1 MAGEDS
7 VRSGRDGEKIAN
19 EILKLIGWGSASYN
33 INIDCAFPSRH
44 KSENKNQK
52 GTHGLD
58 ILYSYDN
65 PLYHDN
71 RDVVIGSV
79 KHYENGYPQ
88 YPSTKKSDL
97 TEFLQDLAVNL
108 DCVRQSDDI
117 VNLIGNSNLKNHYKG
132 LLFCLSSLDSE
143 LEYDFV
149 EYIDNGIEFGK
160 NNFEEIFVVDNKRAT
175 FLVSSIK
182 NAANYMSGATT
193 KFIYQNTGK
202 NMEKSQLLLSGEK
215 LPVQLINSEI
225 IPIVK
230 EDRDKISCLI
240 FCNNPYSKENT
251 SRLIWLSHKLCGL
264 TNEIRIYLPNYDD
277 NKQYE
282 VNGVK
287 QLFKDE
293 AFTTKITFH
302 RFSKYDI
309 VSLKE
314 SQNSLNSGANIYP
327 PKNAEIVHSNIISDD
342 IDKILPFGDFLIPK
356 LRTSILSEV
365 NLKTF
370 LFRKGIITLTKTR
383 NDILPLFSCLLLS
396 PEELD
401 GLKKTYKEKEDKP
414 KEIERKAKIRLDN
427 ISLWEAFNT
436 FFPSL
441 KELAASSIPKNCN
454 LLDNPKLERVNA
466 DYNHLRISYKIEKEN
481 TNKDFLT
488 GKTFHD
494 AEIEI
499 KYDNKTEDLIFIER
513 HTSSETYK
521 ANKNY
526 YDNFQKSLKKNNL
539 LIQDFK
545 SIKFLDFDNNKRIQF
560 LLSFLEIQ
568 KSKAFTIKN
577 ITLESMKLKAD
588 EEAGDIPKDLESW
601 IGKVSALNLYG
612 KQLNDTIYLSDERY
626 RKAVLCEKVKF
637 NIVYTYL
644 NRSGIC
650 CVEISFQGALKANGG
665 YNDTE
670 LLISIIPN
678 NNSFDNN
685 FSSTKLAL
693 NKEVHQIKESNYKKF
708 KQDLS

>member
-44 KSENKNQK
+44 KSENRKQS

-79 KHYENGYPQ
+79 KHYEKGYPQ

-108 DCVRQSDDI
+108 DCARQSDDI
-117 VNLIGNSNLKNHYKG
+117 VNLIGNSSLKTNYKG
-132 LLFCLSSLDSE
+132 LLFCFSSLDSE

-149 EYIDNGIEFGK
+149 EHIDNNIEFGK

-182 NAANYMSGATT
+182 NATSYMSGATT

-230 EDRDKISCLI
+230 EDREKISCLI
-240 FCNNPYSKENT
+240 FCNNPYSKENV

-282 VNGVK
+282 INGVK

-302 RFSKYDI
+302 RFLKYDI

-314 SQNSLNSGANIYP
+314 SQINLNSSAYVYP

-365 NLKTF
+365 NLKSF
-370 LFRKGIITLTKTR
+370 LFRKGIVTLNKTK

-414 KEIERKAKIRLDN
+414 KEIERKARIRLNN

-466 DYNHLRISYKIEKEN
+466 DYNHLKISYKIEKEN

-521 ANKNY
+521 TNKNY
-526 YDNFQKSLKKNNL
+526 YDSFQKSLKKNNL
-539 LIQDFK
+539 LIEDFK

-560 LLSFLEIQ
+560 LLSFLEIRE
-568 KSKAFTIKN
+568 SKVFTIKN

-588 EEAGDIPKDLESW
+588 EEIDDIPKDLESW

-670 LLISIIPN
+670 LLISITPN

-685 FSSTKLAL
+685 FFSTKQVF
-693 NKEVHQIKESNYKKF
+693 NKEVHRIKENSYNKF
-708 KQDLS
+708 KQDLA

>member
-19 EILKLIGWGSASYN
+19 EILKLIGWESASCN

-44 KSENKNQK
+44 KSENKTQK

-65 PLYHDN
+65 PLYHDR

-79 KHYENGYPQ
+79 KHYEKGYPK
-88 YPSTKKSDL
+88 YPGEKKADL
-97 TEFLQDLAVNL
+97 TEFLKDLAINL
-108 DCVRQSDDI
+108 DCAKESDDI
-117 VNLIGNSNLKNHYKG
+117 VNLIGSSNLKTHYKG
-132 LLFCLSSLDSE
+132 LLFCISSLDSE

-149 EYIDNGIEFGK
+149 EYVDDNIDFEK

-175 FLVSSIK
+175 FIVSCIK
-182 NAANYMSGATT
+182 NAERYMPNAST

-202 NMEKSQLLLSGEK
+202 NMEKSQLLLSGGK
-215 LPVQLINSEI
+215 LPIQLINSEI

-230 EDRDKISCLI
+230 EDKDKISCLI
-240 FCNNPYSKENT
+240 FCNNPYSKENA

-264 TNEIRIYLPNYDD
+264 TNEIKIYLPNYDD

-282 VNGVK
+282 INAVK

-293 AFTTKITFH
+293 SFTTKISFH

-314 SQNSLNSGANIYP
+314 TQNNSYSSSSVLSS
-327 PKNAEIVHSNIISDD
+327 KNAEIIHSNIISDD

-365 NLKTF
+365 NLKNF
-370 LFRKGIITLTKTR
+370 LFKKGIITLNKTK

-401 GLKKTYKEKEDKP
+401 KLKKTYKEKEDKP
-414 KEIERKAKIRLDN
+414 KEIERKAKIRLNDMT
-427 ISLWEAFNT
+427 LWEAFNT
-436 FFPSL
+436 YFPNL
-441 KELAASSIPKNCN
+441 KEITESSIPKNCN
-454 LLDNPKLERVNA
+454 LLDNPKLERVESN
-466 DYNHLRISYKIEKEN
+466 YNHLKISYKIEKEN

-494 AEIEI
+494 AEIQI
-499 KYDNKTEDLIFIER
+499 KYDKNTQDLVFLER

-521 ANKNY
+521 TNKTY
-526 YDNFQKSLKKNNL
+526 YDNFQKSLKKNNFL
-539 LIQDFK
+539 LEDFK

-560 LLSFLEIQ
+560 LLSFLELQ
-568 KSKAFTIKN
+568 NSKVFKIKN

-588 EEAGDIPKDLESW
+588 KEATDIPKDLESW
-601 IGKVSALNLYG
+601 IGKVSTLNLFG
-612 KQLNDTIYLSDERY
+612 KQLNDTIYLSEESY

-637 NIVYTYL
+637 NIVYNLL

-650 CVEISFQGALKANGG
+650 NIEISFQGALRANDE
-665 YNDTE
+665 YKDAE
-670 LLISIIPN
+670 LLISITPN

-685 FSSTKLAL
+685 FSSTKLAF
-693 NKEVHQIKESNYKKF
+693 NKEIHRIKESSYNKYK
-708 KQDLS
+708 QELA